1 MNRSECLRSGHGR
14 RLLFLLLSVLL
25 ALALVACSNPAK
37 AKAEHLQRGQQY
49 LKDKKYAEAALEF
62 RNALQLDDQSAEA
75 HWGLAQAFEGQGNI
89 LPMIQEL
96 QRVVQLDQNQPDPK
110 KRNSDAAMRLGNW
123 YVLAYQ
129 QNHQSSLKDDAQKLI
144 NDVLQRD
151 PNNIEARIL
160 QATMLYI
167 DGKHAE
173 ALAKLKDAVALDP
186 KRIESLLSLAR
197 YYVQEHDLAN
207 AEATFQQAIAV
218 NNNS

>member
-1 MNRSECLRSGHGR
+1 MSRSECLRSGHGR

-75 HWGLAQAFEGQGNI
+75 HWGLAQAFEGQDNI

-96 QRVVQLDQNQPDPK
+96 QRTVQLDPK
-110 KRNSDAAMRLGNW
+110 NSDAAMRLGNW
-123 YVLAYQ
+123 YMLAYQ

-144 NDVLQRD
+144 NDTLQRD

-160 QATMLYI
+160 QATIWYI
-167 DGKHAE
+167 DGK
-173 ALAKLKDAVALDP
+173 
-186 KRIESLLSLAR
+186 
-197 YYVQEHDLAN
+197 
-207 AEATFQQAIAV
+207 
-218 NNNS
+218 